1 MSTTQIPLLAV
12 TPKQHCFPISIYM
25 TTSQRDDFIP
35 DDSETT
41 SCFLSPAYTC
51 GIKYAQRPCR
61 CLCPCD
67 NKTSLFSLTCTL
79 LTTMQV
85 FFSRDD
91 TKITLFP
98 LTYFYQRTQVHIHDD
113 PSGVFA
119 RYDTKMALL
128 PLTCIQ
134 VTTAQVLFLVGDNT
148 KTTLF
153 PLTCRYL
160 TTL

>member
-85 FFSRDD
+85 FF
-91 TKITLFP
+91 FP
-98 LTYFYQRTQVHIHDD
+98 VMT
-113 PSGVFA
+113 P
-119 RYDTKMALL
+119 KK
-128 PLTCIQ
+128 TC
-134 VTTAQVLFLVGDNT
+134 FLSPTFTRGL
-148 KTTLF
+148 KCIYMTTLQVSLPVMTPKWHCF
-153 PLTCRYL
+153 LSPAYRLRPHRCSSWSAITPKQHCFL
-160 TTL
+160 